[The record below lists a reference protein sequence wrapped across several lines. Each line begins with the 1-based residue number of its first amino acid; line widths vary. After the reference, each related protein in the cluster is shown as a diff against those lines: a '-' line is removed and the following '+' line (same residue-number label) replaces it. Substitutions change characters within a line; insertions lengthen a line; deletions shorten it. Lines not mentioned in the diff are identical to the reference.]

1 MWKTASS
8 FHSHFVTISGS
19 FEEQPGDSYFKVAVF
34 WFYRLFCPC
43 QFLRF
48 STFPW
53 MYLLAGILKDAERAF
68 ITYVCINLFISVNT
82 ILSTSILYFLGQIA
96 SRNVEVCINSLLPN
110 AVVIAT
116 AYIRPVIYQSVL
128 IIYHYCDF
136 LTSFQHPNLL

>member
-1 MWKTASS
+1 
-8 FHSHFVTISGS
+8 
-19 FEEQPGDSYFKVAVF
+19 
-34 WFYRLFCPC
+34 
-43 QFLRF
+43 
-48 STFPW
+48 

-96 SRNVEVCINSLLPN
+96 SRNVEVCINSLHPN

-116 AYIRPVIYQSVL
+116 AYIRHKITALFWEFHQLAVL
-128 IIYHYCDF
+128 IIYRYCDF

>member
-8 FHSHFVTISGS
+8 FCFHFVTISGS

-53 MYLLAGILKDAERAF
+53 MYLLAGILKEAERAF

-116 AYIRPVIYQSVL
+116 ASIHPVIYQSL
-128 IIYHYCDF
+128 HYF
-136 LTSFQHPNLL
+136 GNFTNWQSS

>member
-1 MWKTASS
+1 
-8 FHSHFVTISGS
+8 
-19 FEEQPGDSYFKVAVF
+19 
-34 WFYRLFCPC
+34 
-43 QFLRF
+43 
-48 STFPW
+48 

-116 AYIRPVIYQSVL
+116 AYIHPVIYQSL
-128 IIYHYCDF
+128 HYF
-136 LTSFQHPNLL
+136 GNFTSWQSS